1 MGIAAPVVIGMKPT
15 IYSVFC
21 GGTSLEK
28 TGNVIQSMHRLG
40 VGAILDYGVE
50 GKEEEADFELTAN
63 EVIKAIDFAAG
74 SEAVRFVSSKFTG
87 LLRFDIL
94 EKLHTGQPLN
104 VNEKQEYDRCV
115 ERINDICSHAAA
127 KGASLLVDAEESWIQ
142 APLDTLVTGLM
153 KKHNRKQPIIYN
165 TIQLYLR
172 DRLPYFRQAIAQA
185 EKEGYI
191 YAAKLVR
198 GAYMEKEAERANE
211 LGSSNPVQPNKE
223 ATDRDFDEA
232 VAIVLDHIDHVAVCI
247 ATHNED
253 SCLKACELMS
263 RRGISPQHVHVYF
276 SQLLGMSD
284 HISFNLAKAG
294 YAVGKYLPYGPVADV
309 IPYLIR
315 RAQENTSVG
324 GQMGRELAL
333 IKQEVRRRHMWVL

>member
-1 MGIAAPVVIGMKPT
+1 VVIGMKPT

-28 TGNVIQSMHRLG
+28 TRDIIQSMHRFG

-50 GKEEEADFELTAN
+50 GKEEEADFERTAN

-74 SEAVRFVSSKFTG
+74 NEAVRFVSSKFTG
-87 LLRFDIL
+87 LLRFAIL
-94 EKLHTGQPLN
+94 EKLHAGQSLTT
-104 VNEKQEYDRCV
+104 NELQEYARCV
-115 ERINDICSHAAA
+115 ARINEICAHAAA
-127 KGASLLVDAEESWIQ
+127 NGISLLVDAEESWIQ
-142 APLDTLVTGLM
+142 APLDELVTGLM
-153 KKHNRKQPIIYN
+153 RKHNRKQPIIYN
-165 TIQLYLR
+165 TIQLYLS

-198 GAYMEKEAERANE
+198 GAYMEKEAERANT
-211 LGSSNPVQPNKE
+211 LGSASPIQPNKE
-223 ATDRDFDEA
+223 ATDRDFDDA
-232 VAIVLDHIDHVAVCI
+232 VVIALDHIDHVAVCI

-263 RRGISPQHVHVYF
+263 RKRISPQHAHVYF

-324 GQMGRELAL
+324 GQMSRELAL
-333 IKQEVRRRHMWVL
+333 LKLEVRRRRLQVL